1 MTSSAVD
8 TFAPGAY
15 FFCFFSSAALGWAGV
30 GTTIGFDSGADSLIT
45 AGLDLTTAA
54 AAGVSTLRAVGTT
67 TLALTSGLTGASF
80 TLGVV
85 PVSSADLRTARVMCA
100 VELAGRRLGPPPGAG
115 ASLLAGASLVAG
127 ECLTAGAWGVA
138 WEEEEV
144 FLCVFLGVEEVVVTT
159 VVVVVVVFLVEEGF
173 LVSECLCSECLV
185 LEGVVVVVVVVD
197 GLVLVVGVEVDGFVL
212 EEDVGVLVL
221 ELLLTL
227 TLGVEAAGQVLVL
240 RSWGIGVALL
250 PLQVHTRDRGVLLC
264 YCCRRHFAVLRM
276 ELNSRTR
283 IYSCDK
289 DPRTWNEV
297 FGEMEA

>member
-30 GTTIGFDSGADSLIT
+30 GTTIGFDRGADSLIT

-138 WEEEEV
+138 WEEEV

-173 LVSECLCSECLV
+173 LVSECLCSECLCSECLV
-185 LEGVVVVVVVVD
+185 LEGVVVVVVV
-197 GLVLVVGVEVDGFVL
+197 VDGFVL

-227 TLGVEAAGQVLVL
+227 TLGVEAAGQALVL

-250 PLQVHTRDRGVLLC
+250 PLQGHTRDRGVLLC

-283 IYSCDK
+283 IY
-289 DPRTWNEV
+289 N
-297 FGEMEA
+297 